1 MCWGLSRAAPRE
13 PRTMQTPHQAVLL
26 TSRLLW
32 EELHLHLI

>member
-1 MCWGLSRAAPRE
+1 MCWGLSRAAPGE
-13 PRTMQTPHQAVLL
+13 LRTTQTLHQAALL